1 MRGKTLIKSQ
11 RNHSFNMLVKRYT
24 TSLHTDYFFKP
35 INYQTRIVYLI
46 WNNRISPFGFFD
58 LQLKNKLTMHRTCTY
73 LFILIAMSIL
83 VSCSENKQAPNARPN
98 ILFIMSDDHAY
109 QAISAYSDQLIHT
122 PNIDR
127 IATEGMLFTN
137 ASVTNS
143 ICAPSRA
150 TILTGKHTHLNGKIN
165 NVMPFD
171 TTQMTFPQ
179 LFQKAGYQT
188 AMFGKLHFGN
198 NPKGVD
204 DFMILPGQ
212 GSYINP
218 EFITPKGDTAIFGYV
233 TDIIT
238 DLTLEWLDK
247 KRDPSKPFML
257 MYLHK
262 APHRAWWPS
271 AEKMKEYY
279 KKSFPE
285 PETLFD
291 DYTNRGTAAKTAE
304 MNLLY
309 HMDYTQD
316 SKIMPETIEEMGGV
330 EPDISPI
337 IYGGEYALKR
347 SLNRMTK
354 EQKALYD
361 PILDAIN
368 SDFKANWKGMTMKE
382 KMSWKYQRYMQDY
395 LACISSV
402 DDNVGRVLNYLDEK
416 NLTDN
421 TMVVYTSDQGFYLG
435 EHGWF
440 DKRFIYDES
449 FKTPLLIRW
458 PNQIKAGITNEEMV
472 QNLDFA
478 QTFLEAAQIKAP
490 ADMQG
495 ESFMPLLKGEV
506 QDWDRDA
513 VYYHYYEYP
522 GWHSVKRH
530 YGIVTKDYKLAH
542 FYYDIDEWELY
553 DRHKDVHEMKNV
565 YHDPEYKEVVVGLKQ
580 RLSELRIKYGDSDEL
595 QQKYLD
601 MTKNTNSNVS
611 E

>member
-1 MRGKTLIKSQ
+1 MYRTSTYFLI
-11 RNHSFNMLVKRYT
+11 V
-24 TSLHTDYFFKP
+24 
-35 INYQTRIVYLI
+35 IV
-46 WNNRISPFGFFD
+46 F
-58 LQLKNKLTMHRTCTY
+58 
-73 LFILIAMSIL
+73 SIL
-83 VSCSENKQAPNARPN
+83 LSCKGNKQEPTARPN

-109 QAISAYSDQLIHT
+109 QSISAYSDRLIKT

-127 IATEGMLFTN
+127 IAKEGMLFTN

-150 TILTGKHTHLNGKIN
+150 TLLTGKHTHLNGKIN
-165 NVMPFD
+165 NVKPFD
-171 TTQMTFPQ
+171 TSQTTFPQ
-179 LFQKAGYQT
+179 IFQKAGYQT

-218 EFITPKGDTAIFGYV
+218 EFITPKGDTTIVGYV

-247 KRDPSKPFML
+247 KRDPAKPFMM
-257 MYLHK
+257 MYMHK

-271 AEKMKEYY
+271 AEKMKVFS

-291 DYTNRGTAAKTAE
+291 EYANRGTAAKTAE

-316 SKIMPETIEEMGGV
+316 SKIMPETMEDMGGV
-330 EPDISPI
+330 EPYIDPI
-337 IYGGEYALKR
+337 IYGGEYALKQSR
-347 SLNRMTK
+347 NRMTQ
-354 EQKALYD
+354 EQKEHYD

-368 SDFKANWKGMTMKE
+368 ADFKANWKGMTDKE

-402 DDNVGRVLNYLDEK
+402 DDNVGRVLNYLDE
-416 NLTDN
+416 NDLTNN

-458 PNQIKAGITNEEMV
+458 PNQVNAGITIEEMV

-490 ADMQG
+490 SDMQG
-495 ESFMPLLKGEV
+495 KSLIPLLKGEV
-506 QDWDRDA
+506 QGWDRDA

-530 YGIVTKDYKLAH
+530 YGIVTKDYKLVH
-542 FYYDIDEWELY
+542 FYYDINEWELY
-553 DRHKDVHEMKNV
+553 DRKKDTYEIKNV
-565 YHDPEYKEVVVGLKQ
+565 YNDPEYKDVVVELKK
-580 RLSELRIKYGDSDEL
+580 RLSDLRVKYGDSDEL
-595 QQKYLD
+595 QQQYLE
-601 MTKNTNSNVS
+601 MTKNTTSNTS
-611 E
+611 ESISKKPEH